1 MQLVCK
7 VEWAEEFHSL
17 KIPEFVK
24 ISAETTTPLQFAN
37 TTQANG
43 IIGKNVRNTL
53 ILEQPTIGVF
63 KSVTITPKSHS

>member
-7 VEWAEEFHSL
+7 VEWAVEFHSF

-43 IIGKNVRNTL
+43 IIGKM
-53 ILEQPTIGVF
+53 F
-63 KSVTITPKSHS
+63 VTP